1 MDAQALT
8 ERDQTPPSTNT
19 TVTLD
24 NGSAFTNMALP
35 MGTVARVQ
43 APRETEVG
51 RSLPQP
57 LTFGERREAM
67 VATLQTAVGNKT

>member
-1 MDAQALT
+1 MEVGERHIGGRSPERQPSTERMDAQALT

-57 LTFGERREAM
+57 
-67 VATLQTAVGNKT
+67 